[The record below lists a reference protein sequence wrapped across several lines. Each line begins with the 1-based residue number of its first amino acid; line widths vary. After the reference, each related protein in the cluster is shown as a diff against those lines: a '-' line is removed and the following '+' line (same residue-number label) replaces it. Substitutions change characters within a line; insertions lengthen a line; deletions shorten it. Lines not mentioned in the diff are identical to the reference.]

1 MAGFL
6 IFPLMDPLPRF
17 SFPKLPP
24 APKGGTIPLK
34 GANQTMDKILNLLSL
49 TPAEKEAFLA
59 AAPGVSQRFAA
70 AGDLDAADY
79 AGAEVILGNPPPAAL
94 KGAAGLRWLH
104 TRSAGVDAYTAP
116 GVLPEGVL
124 LTCSTGA
131 YGHSV
136 SEHLFAML
144 LALMKRLPQYRD
156 QQMQAR
162 WQDLGRARTLLDA
175 QVLVVGTG
183 DLGASFARLCLALG
197 AHTAGVRRDPARP
210 ADGIQRMY
218 GFSELDE
225 LLPRADVVALTL
237 PQSPET
243 AGLFGRERLLR
254 LKEDAILL
262 NGGRGS
268 VVDCAA
274 LAEVLESGRL
284 WGAGLDV
291 TDPEP
296 LPPEH
301 PLWRQPRAL
310 ITPHAAGG
318 DHLPDTARRIAAI
331 ALDNLGRYLR
341 GEPLRNQ
348 VG

>member
-1 MAGFL
+1 
-6 IFPLMDPLPRF
+6 
-17 SFPKLPP
+17 
-24 APKGGTIPLK
+24 
-34 GANQTMDKILNLLSL
+34 MDKILNLLSL
-49 TPAEKEAFLA
+49 TPGEKEAFLA
-59 AAPGVSQRFAA
+59 AAPGLSQRFAA
-70 AGDLDAADY
+70 SIPLDTADY
-79 AGAEVILGNPPPAAL
+79 AGTEVILGNPPPAAL
-94 KGAAGLRWLH
+94 RPAPPLCADVH

-124 LTCSTGA
+124 LTCSTGV

-136 SEHLFAML
+136 SKHLFAML

-156 QQMQAR
+156 QQRQAQWRDLGQAR
-162 WQDLGRARTLLDA
+162 SLLDA
-175 QVLVVGTG
+175 EVLMVGTG
-183 DLGASFARLCLALG
+183 DLGTSFARLCRALW
-197 AHTAGVRRDPARP
+197 AHTTGGRRDPARP
-210 ADGIQRMY
+210 AQGIQRIY
-218 GFSELDE
+218 GLSELDE
-225 LLPRADVVALTL
+225 LLPRADVVALAL
-237 PQSPET
+237 PQSPKT
-243 AGLFGRERLLR
+243 VGLFGRERLLR

-268 VVDCAA
+268 AVDCAA

-310 ITPHAAGG
+310 ITPHTAGG

-341 GEPLRNQ
+341 GKPLRNQ
-348 VG
+348 VR

>member
-1 MAGFL
+1 MN
-6 IFPLMDPLPRF
+6 R
-17 SFPKLPP
+17 
-24 APKGGTIPLK
+24 
-34 GANQTMDKILNLLSL
+34 
-49 TPAEKEAFLA
+49 
-59 AAPGVSQRFAA
+59 
-70 AGDLDAADY
+70 
-79 AGAEVILGNPPPAAL
+79 GNPPPAAL
-94 KGAAGLRWLH
+94 TGAAGLRWLH

-218 GFSELDE
+218 GFSKLDE

-318 DHLPDTARRIAAI
+318 DPLPDTARRLAAV
-331 ALDNLGRYLR
+331 ALATLGRSLR
-341 GEPLRNQ
+341 GEPVRNR

>member
-1 MAGFL
+1 
-6 IFPLMDPLPRF
+6 
-17 SFPKLPP
+17 
-24 APKGGTIPLK
+24 
-34 GANQTMDKILNLLSL
+34 
-49 TPAEKEAFLA
+49 
-59 AAPGVSQRFAA
+59 
-70 AGDLDAADY
+70 
-79 AGAEVILGNPPPAAL
+79 
-94 KGAAGLRWLH
+94 
-104 TRSAGVDAYTAP
+104 
-116 GVLPEGVL
+116 
-124 LTCSTGA
+124 
-131 YGHSV
+131 
-136 SEHLFAML
+136 
-144 LALMKRLPQYRD
+144 
-156 QQMQAR
+156 
-162 WQDLGRARTLLDA
+162 
-175 QVLVVGTG
+175 
-183 DLGASFARLCLALG
+183 
-197 AHTAGVRRDPARP
+197 
-210 ADGIQRMY
+210 MY

-341 GEPLRNQ
+341 GDPLRNR

>member
-1 MAGFL
+1 MKNYRLHFIRHG
-6 IFPLMDPLPRF
+6 MTDSNKR
-17 SFPKLPP
+17 
-24 APKGGTIPLK
+24 
-34 GANQTMDKILNLLSL
+34 GA
-49 TPAEKEAFLA
+49 
-59 AAPGVSQRFAA
+59 
-70 AGDLDAADY
+70 Y
-79 AGAEVILGNPPPAAL
+79 AGRRTDAELSV
-94 KGAAGLRWLH
+94 
-104 TRSAGVDAYTAP
+104 
-116 GVLPEGVL
+116 EGIR
-124 LTCSTGA
+124 G
-131 YGHSV
+131 
-136 SEHLFAML
+136 
-144 LALMKRLPQYRD
+144 
-156 QQMQAR
+156 
-162 WQDLGRARTLLDA
+162 
-175 QVLVVGTG
+175 
-183 DLGASFARLCLALG
+183 
-197 AHTAGVRRDPARP
+197 
-210 ADGIQRMY
+210 
-218 GFSELDE
+218 
-225 LLPRADVVALTL
+225 
-237 PQSPET
+237 
-243 AGLFGRERLLR
+243 LLR

-341 GEPLRNQ
+341 GEPLRNR

>member
-1 MAGFL
+1 
-6 IFPLMDPLPRF
+6 
-17 SFPKLPP
+17 
-24 APKGGTIPLK
+24 
-34 GANQTMDKILNLLSL
+34 MDKILNLLSL

-225 LLPRADVVALTL
+225 LLPL
-237 PQSPET
+237 S
-243 AGLFGRERLLR
+243 
-254 LKEDAILL
+254 
-262 NGGRGS
+262 
-268 VVDCAA
+268 
-274 LAEVLESGRL
+274 
-284 WGAGLDV
+284 
-291 TDPEP
+291 
-296 LPPEH
+296 
-301 PLWRQPRAL
+301 L
-310 ITPHAAGG
+310 IH
-318 DHLPDTARRIAAI
+318 I
-331 ALDNLGRYLR
+331 
-341 GEPLRNQ
+341 
-348 VG
+348 

>member
-1 MAGFL
+1 
-6 IFPLMDPLPRF
+6 
-17 SFPKLPP
+17 
-24 APKGGTIPLK
+24 
-34 GANQTMDKILNLLSL
+34 MDKILNLLSL

-210 ADGIQRMY
+210 ADGIQHMY

-296 LPPEH
+296 LSPEH

-341 GEPLRNQ
+341 GEPLRNR